1 MNERKLFQN
10 GITLIALV
18 ISIIVML
25 ILAGVSLNATIGD
38 NGIITQ
44 AQNATIVQSC
54 ADLQDFLNQTYINDE
69 LDELNSTNS
78 DGTEKS
84 PVEKIFDNYSDWFY
98 INGANNFV
106 IQEYSYTN
114 SDGITETGFIKL
126 RLIRKKNLPDDIRK
140 QLKVGNATGRSGLE
154 DSQDAYDQ
162 LKDVFGVTGDLQ
174 VFYCSDGIGSIQ
186 GANFASS
193 ASKDAY
199 DGTKTIYNSNSSVA
213 KAIAETN
220 GTDVSNLNMQDLR
233 QVQELNISDN
243 SGITSLEFLYDLPNI
258 TKLNFKNYTGS
269 LNGIERAYRLKKVY
283 FENNGNQNIDYTNF
297 SKATGITELYVY
309 NPKDS
314 EIEKMIAEM
323 SKSDYSN
330 LATLGIYG
338 YMSSESHNIATVEDI
353 NVRTTFTRTDLLQNL
368 TANTKNAIN
377 VLYINNNSIE
387 NLNLTGFTNLSK
399 VRANCNKIKTMS
411 INTTKSLQIALN
423 NNELAS
429 LDFIPSNL
437 NISYICLTSS
447 GCKDLS
453 SLTNKNLVISNLVDI
468 DYPLTYLDEIGET
481 RTNLLTF
488 INSISVVTIN
498 PKYNLLLTNNA
509 DIVIDSNTSD
519 NDFKALKGNQ
529 SVQRLY
535 VSNNKKISND
545 TFQDVLSTLPNL
557 TDLRIRNTNL
567 TSLNFISKDGT
578 FTQNSLNTNG
588 CVNLQHLDIAGD
600 NITDLSILNNTQC
613 QLLTLWYNEYFN
625 LADYQNLTIRL
636 FSGRGE
642 QSENNKYFS
651 SRGGLCSTSG
661 DTYKTLENCTFL
673 TTLHNYVGPMVSNL
687 TQIDLTNLT
696 NLEIFHICGSN
707 GNIIFKLPSNI
718 KRINRIGD
726 TASHDLTACVNLEYA
741 FLTSG
746 TWNLKFPEEAT
757 NASITYRATTVNN
770 MKGIKRLNSIEIGYA
785 VPWCT
790 YTEISKEN
798 ETVLPETESV
808 NDVTLICINAKK
820 VLQWVNETQINNS
833 LNIQKSKLYQIPT
846 LKDGSKIK
854 SLVLN
859 ENVISSVYGI
869 EKYTDLETLN
879 LSNNMLSNYFTYT
892 ENGKAITKNTCE
904 VIASLPKLKLVYLR
918 DNVDLNDF
926 NALEKA
932 GFTKISEGVYK
943 RSN

>member
-84 PVEKIFDNYSDWFY
+84 PVEKIFDNYSNWFY

-126 RLIRKKNLPDDIRK
+126 RLIRKKNLPDEIRK

-220 GTDVSNLNMQDLR
+220 GTDVKDLNMQDLR

-243 SGITSLEFLYDLPNI
+243 SGITSLEFLYDLPNV

-269 LNGIERAYRLKKVY
+269 LNGIERAYRLKNVY
-283 FENNGNQNIDYTNF
+283 FENNGNQNIDYTNL

-309 NPKDS
+309 NPTDS
-314 EIEKMIAEM
+314 EMEKMIAEM

-338 YMSSESHNIATVEDI
+338 YMSSKSYNIATVEET
-353 NVRTTFTRTDLLQNL
+353 NARTTFTRADLLQNL
-368 TANTKNAIN
+368 TVNTKNAIN

-423 NNELAS
+423 NNELIS

-529 SVQRLY
+529 SVRRLY
-535 VSNNKKISND
+535 VSNNKNISND
-545 TFQDVLSTLPNL
+545 TFQEVLSTLPNL
-557 TDLRIRNTNL
+557 TDLRIGNTNL

-588 CVNLQHLDIAGD
+588 CINLQHLDIAGD

-625 LADYQNLTIRL
+625 LADYQNLTTRL
-636 FSGRGE
+636 FSNGCLEYDTG
-642 QSENNKYFS
+642 YFTS
-651 SRGGLCSTSG
+651 KGGLCSTSG
-661 DTYKTLENCTFL
+661 DTYKTLENCNFL
-673 TTLHNYVGPMVSNL
+673 TKIYNYVGLRASTFTNIDLSKLSNL
-687 TQIDLTNLT
+687 TT
-696 NLEIFHICGSN
+696 FHIYSNN
-707 GNIIFKLPSNI
+707 GNIVFKLPSSI
-718 KRINRIGD
+718 TKISRIED
-726 TASHDLTACVNLEYA
+726 SLPHDLSKCVNLQSA
-741 FLTSG
+741 LFTGG
-746 TWNLKFPEEAT
+746 TWNLKFPEEALD
-757 NASITYRATTVNN
+757 ASVTYRTTIVNN
-770 MKGIKRLNSIEIGYA
+770 MKGIKRLNSINIEYS
-785 VPWCT
+785 VPWGK
-790 YTEISKEN
+790 YIEISKEN

-820 VLQWVNETQINNS
+820 ILQWIPATKINNS
-833 LNIQKSKLYQIPT
+833 LTIQKSRLYQIPT

>member
-114 SDGITETGFIKL
+114 SDGTTETGFIKL

-154 DSQDAYDQ
+154 DRQDAYDQ

-220 GTDVSNLNMQDLR
+220 GTDVKDLNMQDLR

-243 SGITSLEFLYDLPNI
+243 FGITSLEFLYDLPNV

-309 NPKDS
+309 NPTDS

-338 YMSSESHNIATVEDI
+338 YMSSESSNIAIVEDI
-353 NVRTTFTRTDLLQNL
+353 NARTAFTRADLLQNL

-423 NNELAS
+423 NNELTS

-453 SLTNKNLVISNLVDI
+453 SLTSKNLKISNLVDI

-488 INSISVVTIN
+488 INSISAVTIN

-529 SVQRLY
+529 SVKRLY

-578 FTQNSLNTNG
+578 FTQNILNTNG
-588 CVNLQHLDIAGD
+588 CVNLRNLDIVND
-600 NITDLSILNNTQC
+600 NISDLSILNNSKC
-613 QLLTLWYNEYFN
+613 KIISLWYNEYFN
-625 LADYQNLTIRL
+625 LVDYQNLTTRL
-636 FSGRGE
+636 FSGSGFNAE
-642 QSENNKYFS
+642 GGYFS
-651 SRGGLCSTSG
+651 TSGGLCSTSG

-673 TTLHNYVGPMVSNL
+673 TVLMNYGTMPVEENITIDLSNLSKLTNFYIMYVGNMKFILPPSVTTISR
-687 TQIDLTNLT
+687 IDSTGSHDFSKCTNLT
-696 NLEIFHICGSN
+696 SLY
-707 GNIIFKLPSNI
+707 
-718 KRINRIGD
+718 
-726 TASHDLTACVNLEYA
+726 LTY
-741 FLTSG
+741 G
-746 TWNLKFPEEAT
+746 TWNLKFPEEALNANVEYYT
-757 NASITYRATTVNN
+757 NTVNN
-770 MKGIKRLNSIEIGYA
+770 MKGIKRLNSIKIGYS

-790 YTEISKEN
+790 FTEISKEN

-808 NDVTLICINAKK
+808 NDVTLTCINSKK

-833 LNIQKSKLYQIPT
+833 LTIQKSKLYQIPT
-846 LKDGSKIK
+846 LKAGSKIK

-904 VIASLPKLKLVYLR
+904 VIANLPKLKLVYLR

-926 NALEKA
+926 SALEKA

-943 RSN
+943 KSN

>member
-84 PVEKIFDNYSDWFY
+84 PVEKIFDNYSNWFY

-220 GTDVSNLNMQDLR
+220 GTDVKDLNMQDLR
-233 QVQELNISDN
+233 QVQELNISNN
-243 SGITSLEFLYDLPNI
+243 SGITSLEFLYDLPNV

-309 NPKDS
+309 NPTDS
-314 EIEKMIAEM
+314 EMEKMIAEM

-338 YMSSESHNIATVEDI
+338 YMSSESSNIATVE
-353 NVRTTFTRTDLLQNL
+353 NNNARTTFTQADLLQNL

-423 NNELAS
+423 NNELTS

-453 SLTNKNLVISNLVDI
+453 SLTSKNLKISNVVDI

-481 RTNLLTF
+481 RTNLLKF
-488 INSISVVTIN
+488 INSISAVTIN

-529 SVQRLY
+529 SVRRLY

-578 FTQNSLNTNG
+578 FTQNTLNTNG

-757 NASITYRATTVNN
+757 NASITYKSTTVNN

-785 VPWCT
+785 VPWPT

-833 LNIQKSKLYQIPT
+833 LTIQKSKLYQIPT

>member
-1 MNERKLFQN
+1 MNERKSFQN

-174 VFYCSDGIGSIQ
+174 VFYCSDGIDSIQ

-220 GTDVSNLNMQDLR
+220 GTDVKDLNMQDLR

-243 SGITSLEFLYDLPNI
+243 FGITSLEFLYDLPNV

-269 LNGIERAYRLKKVY
+269 LNGIERAYRLKNVY

-309 NPKDS
+309 NPTDS
-314 EIEKMIAEM
+314 EMEKMIAEM

-338 YMSSESHNIATVEDI
+338 YMSSDSYNIATVEDT
-353 NVRTTFTRTDLLQNL
+353 NARTTFTRADLLQNL
-368 TANTKNAIN
+368 TVNTKNAIN

-399 VRANCNKIKTMS
+399 IRANCNKIKTMS

-423 NNELAS
+423 NNELTS

-453 SLTNKNLVISNLVDI
+453 SLTNKNLKISNLVDI

-481 RTNLLTF
+481 RTNLLEF
-488 INSISVVTIN
+488 INSISAVTIN

-529 SVQRLY
+529 SVRRLY
-535 VSNNKKISND
+535 VSNNKNISND
-545 TFQDVLSTLPNL
+545 TFQEVLSTLPNL
-557 TDLRIRNTNL
+557 TDLRIGNTNL

-741 FLTSG
+741 FLSSG

-757 NASITYRATTVNN
+757 NASITYKSTTVNN

-785 VPWCT
+785 VPWPT

-808 NDVTLICINAKK
+808 NDVTLTCINSKK

-833 LNIQKSKLYQIPT
+833 LTIQKSKLYQIPT
-846 LKDGSKIK
+846 LKAGSKIK

-904 VIASLPKLKLVYLR
+904 VIANLPKLKLVYLR

-926 NALEKA
+926 SALEKA

-943 RSN
+943 KSN

>member
-84 PVEKIFDNYSDWFY
+84 PVEKIFDNYSNWFY

-126 RLIRKKNLPDDIRK
+126 RLIRKKNLPDEIRK

-220 GTDVSNLNMQDLR
+220 GTDVKDLNMQDLR
-233 QVQELNISDN
+233 QVQELNISNN
-243 SGITSLEFLYDLPNI
+243 SGITSLEFLYDLPNV

-283 FENNGNQNIDYTNF
+283 FENNGNQNIDYTNL

-309 NPKDS
+309 NPTDS
-314 EIEKMIAEM
+314 EMEKMIAEM

-338 YMSSESHNIATVEDI
+338 YMSSESYNIATVED
-353 NVRTTFTRTDLLQNL
+353 NSARTAFTRADLLQNL

-423 NNELAS
+423 NNELTS
-429 LDFIPSNL
+429 LDFIPANL
-437 NISYICLTSS
+437 NISYICLTSC

-453 SLTNKNLVISNLVDI
+453 SLTNKNLTISNLVDV

-488 INSISVVTIN
+488 INSISAVTIN

-545 TFQDVLSTLPNL
+545 TFQEVLSTLPNL

-588 CVNLQHLDIAGD
+588 CVNLQHLDIVGD
-600 NITDLSILNNTQC
+600 SITDLSILNNTKC

-625 LADYQNLTIRL
+625 LADYQNLTTRL

-651 SRGGLCSTSG
+651 SRGGLCSTSE

-673 TTLHNYVGPMVSNL
+673 TVLHNYVGFRVSSL

-696 NLEIFHICGSN
+696 NLKIFHICGGN
-707 GNIIFKLPSNI
+707 GNIMFKLPSNI

-785 VPWCT
+785 VPWGT

-833 LNIQKSKLYQIPT
+833 LTIQKSKLYQIPT
-846 LKDGSKIK
+846 LKEGSKIK
-854 SLVLN
+854 SLGLN

-869 EKYTDLETLN
+869 EKYTDLETLSLTDN
-879 LSNNMLSNYFTYT
+879 TLSNYFTYT

-904 VIASLPKLKLVYLR
+904 VIASLPKLKKVYLNK
-918 DNVDLNDF
+918 NVDLNDF
-926 NALEKA
+926 SALEKA
-932 GFTKISEGVYK
+932 GFSKISEGIYTRK
-943 RSN
+943 

>member
-44 AQNATIVQSC
+44 AQKATIVQSC

-84 PVEKIFDNYSDWFY
+84 PVEKIFDNYSNWFY

-126 RLIRKKNLPDDIRK
+126 RLIRKKNLPDEIRK

-220 GTDVSNLNMQDLR
+220 GTDVKDLNMQDLR

-243 SGITSLEFLYDLPNI
+243 SGITSLEFLYDLPNV

-283 FENNGNQNIDYTNF
+283 FENNGNQNIDYTNL

-309 NPKDS
+309 NATDS
-314 EIEKMIAEM
+314 EMEKMIVEM

-338 YMSSESHNIATVEDI
+338 YMSSESHNIATVED
-353 NVRTTFTRTDLLQNL
+353 NSARTAFTRADLLQNL

-399 VRANCNKIKTMS
+399 LRANCNKIKTMS

-423 NNELAS
+423 NNELTS

-453 SLTNKNLVISNLVDI
+453 SLTNKNLVISNLVDV

-488 INSISVVTIN
+488 INSISAVTIN

-529 SVQRLY
+529 SVRRLY

-578 FTQNSLNTNG
+578 FIQNSLKTNG
-588 CVNLQHLDIAGD
+588 CVNLQHLDIVGD
-600 NITDLSILNNTQC
+600 NITDLSILNNTKC

-625 LADYQNLTIRL
+625 LADYQNLTTRL

-651 SRGGLCSTSG
+651 SRGGLCSTSE

-673 TTLHNYVGPMVSNL
+673 TVLHNYVGFRVSSL

-696 NLEIFHICGSN
+696 NLKIFHICGGN
-707 GNIIFKLPSNI
+707 GNIMFKLPSNI

-785 VPWCT
+785 VPWGT

-833 LNIQKSKLYQIPT
+833 LTIQKSKLYQIPT
-846 LKDGSKIK
+846 LKEGSKIK

-869 EKYTDLETLN
+869 EKYTDLETLSLTDN
-879 LSNNMLSNYFTYT
+879 TLSNYFTYT

-904 VIASLPKLKLVYLR
+904 VIASLPKLKKVYLNK
-918 DNVDLNDF
+918 NVDLNDF
-926 NALEKA
+926 SALEKA
-932 GFTKISEGVYK
+932 GFSKISEGIYIRK
-943 RSN
+943 

>member
-1 MNERKLFQN
+1 M
-10 GITLIALV
+10 
-18 ISIIVML
+18 
-25 ILAGVSLNATIGD
+25 
-38 NGIITQ
+38 
-44 AQNATIVQSC
+44 
-54 ADLQDFLNQTYINDE
+54 
-69 LDELNSTNS
+69 
-78 DGTEKS
+78 
-84 PVEKIFDNYSDWFY
+84 
-98 INGANNFV
+98 
-106 IQEYSYTN
+106 
-114 SDGITETGFIKL
+114 
-126 RLIRKKNLPDDIRK
+126 
-140 QLKVGNATGRSGLE
+140 
-154 DSQDAYDQ
+154 
-162 LKDVFGVTGDLQ
+162 
-174 VFYCSDGIGSIQ
+174 
-186 GANFASS
+186 
-193 ASKDAY
+193 
-199 DGTKTIYNSNSSVA
+199 
-213 KAIAETN
+213 
-220 GTDVSNLNMQDLR
+220 
-233 QVQELNISDN
+233 
-243 SGITSLEFLYDLPNI
+243 
-258 TKLNFKNYTGS
+258 
-269 LNGIERAYRLKKVY
+269 
-283 FENNGNQNIDYTNF
+283 
-297 SKATGITELYVY
+297 
-309 NPKDS
+309 
-314 EIEKMIAEM
+314 EKMIAEM

-338 YMSSESHNIATVEDI
+338 YMSSESYNIATVEDT
-353 NVRTTFTRTDLLQNL
+353 NARTAFTRADLLQNL

-377 VLYINNNSIE
+377 VLYLNNNSIE

-423 NNELAS
+423 NNELTS

-453 SLTNKNLVISNLVDI
+453 SLTSKNLKISNLVDI

-481 RTNLLTF
+481 RTNLLKF
-488 INSISVVTIN
+488 INSISAVTIN

-529 SVQRLY
+529 SVRRLY

-578 FTQNSLNTNG
+578 FTQNTLNTNG

-741 FLTSG
+741 FLSSG

-757 NASITYRATTVNN
+757 NASITYKSTTVNN

-785 VPWCT
+785 VPWPT

-808 NDVTLICINAKK
+808 NDVTLTCINSKK

-833 LNIQKSKLYQIPT
+833 LTIQKSKLYQIPT
-846 LKDGSKIK
+846 LKAGSKIK

-904 VIASLPKLKLVYLR
+904 VIANLPKLKLVYLR

-926 NALEKA
+926 SALEKA

-943 RSN
+943 KSN

>member
-126 RLIRKKNLPDDIRK
+126 RLIRKKNLPDEIRN

-220 GTDVSNLNMQDLR
+220 GTDVKDLNMQDLR

-243 SGITSLEFLYDLPNI
+243 SGITSLEFLYDLPNV

-269 LNGIERAYRLKKVY
+269 LNGIERAYRLKNVY
-283 FENNGNQNIDYTNF
+283 FENNGNQNIDYTNL

-309 NPKDS
+309 NPTDS
-314 EIEKMIAEM
+314 EMEKMIAEM

-338 YMSSESHNIATVEDI
+338 YMSSQSSSISAIED
-353 NVRTTFTRTDLLQNL
+353 NSARTAFTRADLLQNL

-423 NNELAS
+423 NNELTS

-453 SLTNKNLVISNLVDI
+453 SLTNKNLTISNLVDV

-488 INSISVVTIN
+488 INSISAVTIN

-578 FTQNSLNTNG
+578 FIQNSLKTNG
-588 CVNLQHLDIAGD
+588 CVNLQHLDIVGD
-600 NITDLSILNNTQC
+600 NITDLSILNNTKC

-625 LADYQNLTIRL
+625 LADYQNLTTRL

-651 SRGGLCSTSG
+651 SRGGLCSTSE

-673 TTLHNYVGPMVSNL
+673 TVLHNYVGFRVSSL

-696 NLEIFHICGSN
+696 NLKIFHICGGN
-707 GNIIFKLPSNI
+707 GNIMFKLPSNI

-785 VPWCT
+785 VPWGT

-833 LNIQKSKLYQIPT
+833 LTIQKSKLYQIPT
-846 LKDGSKIK
+846 LKEGSKIK

-869 EKYTDLETLN
+869 EKYTDLETLSLTDN
-879 LSNNMLSNYFTYT
+879 TLSNYFTYT

-904 VIASLPKLKLVYLR
+904 VIASLPKLKKVYLNK
-918 DNVDLNDF
+918 NVDLNDF
-926 NALEKA
+926 SALEKA
-932 GFTKISEGVYK
+932 GFSKISEGIYTRK
-943 RSN
+943 

>member
-1 MNERKLFQN
+1 
-10 GITLIALV
+10 
-18 ISIIVML
+18 
-25 ILAGVSLNATIGD
+25 
-38 NGIITQ
+38 
-44 AQNATIVQSC
+44 
-54 ADLQDFLNQTYINDE
+54 
-69 LDELNSTNS
+69 
-78 DGTEKS
+78 
-84 PVEKIFDNYSDWFY
+84 
-98 INGANNFV
+98 
-106 IQEYSYTN
+106 
-114 SDGITETGFIKL
+114 
-126 RLIRKKNLPDDIRK
+126 
-140 QLKVGNATGRSGLE
+140 
-154 DSQDAYDQ
+154 
-162 LKDVFGVTGDLQ
+162 
-174 VFYCSDGIGSIQ
+174 
-186 GANFASS
+186 
-193 ASKDAY
+193 
-199 DGTKTIYNSNSSVA
+199 
-213 KAIAETN
+213 
-220 GTDVSNLNMQDLR
+220 
-233 QVQELNISDN
+233 
-243 SGITSLEFLYDLPNI
+243 
-258 TKLNFKNYTGS
+258 
-269 LNGIERAYRLKKVY
+269 
-283 FENNGNQNIDYTNF
+283 
-297 SKATGITELYVY
+297 
-309 NPKDS
+309 
-314 EIEKMIAEM
+314 
-323 SKSDYSN
+323 
-330 LATLGIYG
+330 
-338 YMSSESHNIATVEDI
+338 
-353 NVRTTFTRTDLLQNL
+353 
-368 TANTKNAIN
+368 
-377 VLYINNNSIE
+377 
-387 NLNLTGFTNLSK
+387 
-399 VRANCNKIKTMS
+399 MS

-423 NNELAS
+423 NNELTS

-453 SLTNKNLVISNLVDI
+453 SLTNKNLKISNLVDI

-481 RTNLLTF
+481 RTNLLKF
-488 INSISVVTIN
+488 INSISAVTIN

-529 SVQRLY
+529 SVRRLY
-535 VSNNKKISND
+535 VSNNKNISND

-557 TDLRIRNTNL
+557 TDLRIGNTNL

-741 FLTSG
+741 FLSSG

-757 NASITYRATTVNN
+757 NASITYKSTTVNN

-785 VPWCT
+785 VPWPT

-808 NDVTLICINAKK
+808 NDVTLTCINSKK

-833 LNIQKSKLYQIPT
+833 LTIQKSKLYQIPT
-846 LKDGSKIK
+846 LKAGSKIK

-904 VIASLPKLKLVYLR
+904 VIANLPKLKLVYLR

-926 NALEKA
+926 SALEKA

-943 RSN
+943 KSN

>member
-1 MNERKLFQN
+1 MNERKSFQN

-54 ADLQDFLNQTYINDE
+54 ADLQDFLNQTYINYE

-174 VFYCSDGIGSIQ
+174 VFYCSDGIDSIQ

-220 GTDVSNLNMQDLR
+220 GTDVKDLNMQDLR

-243 SGITSLEFLYDLPNI
+243 FGITSLEFLYDLPNV

-309 NPKDS
+309 NPTDS
-314 EIEKMIAEM
+314 EMEKMIAEM

-338 YMSSESHNIATVEDI
+338 YMSSESSNIATVED
-353 NVRTTFTRTDLLQNL
+353 NNARTAFTRADLLQNL

-423 NNELAS
+423 NNELTS

-557 TDLRIRNTNL
+557 TDLRIGNTNL

-642 QSENNKYFS
+642 QAENNKYFS

-833 LNIQKSKLYQIPT
+833 LTIQKSKLYQIPT

-904 VIASLPKLKLVYLR
+904 AIANLPKLKLVYLR

>member
-1 MNERKLFQN
+1 MNERKSFQN

-174 VFYCSDGIGSIQ
+174 VFYCSDGIDSIQ

-220 GTDVSNLNMQDLR
+220 GTDVKDLNMQDLR

-243 SGITSLEFLYDLPNI
+243 FGITSLEFLYDLPNV

-269 LNGIERAYRLKKVY
+269 LNGIERAYRLKNVY

-309 NPKDS
+309 NPTDS
-314 EIEKMIAEM
+314 EMEKMIAEM

-338 YMSSESHNIATVEDI
+338 YMSSDSYNIATVEDT
-353 NVRTTFTRTDLLQNL
+353 NARTTFTRADLLQNL
-368 TANTKNAIN
+368 TVNTKNAIN

-399 VRANCNKIKTMS
+399 IRANCNKIKTMS

-423 NNELAS
+423 NNELTS

-453 SLTNKNLVISNLVDI
+453 SLTNKNLKISNLVDI

-481 RTNLLTF
+481 RTNLLKF
-488 INSISVVTIN
+488 INSISAVTIN

-529 SVQRLY
+529 SVRRLY
-535 VSNNKKISND
+535 VSNNKNISND
-545 TFQDVLSTLPNL
+545 TFQEVLSTLPNL
-557 TDLRIRNTNL
+557 TDLRIGNTNL

-578 FTQNSLNTNG
+578 FIQNSLNTNG

-741 FLTSG
+741 FLSSG

-757 NASITYRATTVNN
+757 NASITYKSTTVNN

-785 VPWCT
+785 VPWPT

-808 NDVTLICINAKK
+808 NDVTLTCINSKK

-833 LNIQKSKLYQIPT
+833 LTIQKSKLYQIPT
-846 LKDGSKIK
+846 LKAGSKIK

-904 VIASLPKLKLVYLR
+904 VIANLPKLKLVYLR

-926 NALEKA
+926 SALEKA

-943 RSN
+943 KSN